1 MAKKFLTSLKLVNL
15 PSDPT
20 SGSEGELY
28 FNSSASVAKIYK
40 EGTWSELG
48 AGGGTGIT
56 VSTTEPP
63 SPNEGD
69 GWYKN
74 DTGEL
79 YIYDGTYWVE
89 VNGVISLTQEEVQD
103 YVAPLFTSSTNS
115 NVISTYD
122 DVNNV
127 INLNTSG
134 SLVSIDS
141 ISSPDFIQFDTT
153 ANITPVTGLLGWD
166 SVEGTLNLGLSSTKH
181 IHLGEESV
189 YRVRNSTGST
199 ISKGTALYASGV
211 EPSGRIQVTPYVAD
225 GSVREVRF
233 MGLATESISNG
244 INGFVQHFGYV
255 RDLDTRGTSSTAIS
269 VGDETWGAGDILYV
283 HPTVPGKLTNVKPT
297 HAVVVA
303 IIIIRHQTTGILFVR
318 PSSGGH
324 LEDIHD
330 ILISGSVQN
339 NEFLA
344 YDLPSGLWINQT
356 ADEAGV
362 SLSSHNHTLDSL
374 SNVEINSLNNG
385 EAIVWNS
392 ASGAWINQ
400 LIVSGEGGGG
410 ATTTV
415 SETAPVSPTLGDTW
429 YRQSDGSF
437 FIYDGSYWVEVNG
450 IIDGLTE
457 DQVQDYASTLFTHA
471 NHLGV
476 TATYNDT
483 NGQIILNSS
492 PQDLSSYLTQSSAS
506 TTYLT
511 QASAS
516 TNYLTQ
522 ASASTNYLTQ
532 ASASTNYLTQT
543 SASTNYLTQ
552 TSASTNYLTQTSAST
567 TYLTQAAG
575 SATYLT
581 ISNPVI
587 TGVTSIN
594 AIEESIT
601 LAATS
606 AGGTIVY
613 DVLSNNAITY
623 YTSNASANWTLNIRG
638 NSGTTVNS
646 MLSTGQSL
654 TIAFAVTNGSTA
666 YYQTSLQIDG
676 SSVTPKWQGGSSPT
690 SGNTNSI
697 DVYSITIIKTG
708 NATFTVWESQTKFT

>member
-103 YVAPLFTSSTNS
+103 YVAPLFTASTNS
-115 NVISTYD
+115 NVIATYD
-122 DVNNV
+122 DANNV

-134 SLVSIDS
+134 SITNIDS

-153 ANITPVTGLLGWD
+153 ANVTPVTGLLGWD
-166 SVEGTLNLGLSSTKH
+166 SVEGTLNLGLSSNKH
-181 IHLGEESV
+181 IHVGEESV

-199 ISKGTALYASGV
+199 ILKGTALYASGV

-233 MGLATESISNG
+233 MGLATENISNG

-269 VGDETWGAGDILYV
+269 VGDETWAAGDILYV

-392 ASGAWINQ
+392 ASAAWVNQ

-457 DQVQDYASTLFTHA
+457 DQVQDYASTLFTHG

-483 NGQIILNSS
+483 TGQIILNSS
-492 PQDLSSYLTQSSAS
+492 PQDLSSYLTQS
-506 TTYLT
+506 
-511 QASAS
+511 SAS

-532 ASASTNYLTQT
+532 ASASTNYLTQA

-606 AGGTIVY
+606 ASGVVVY

-654 TIAFAVTNGSTA
+654 TIAFAVTNGTTA
-666 YYQTSLQIDG
+666 YYQTGLQIDG
-676 SSVTPKWQGGSSPT
+676 SAVTPKWQGGSSPT
-690 SGNTNSI
+690 SGNASSI
-697 DVYSITIIKTG
+697 DIYSITIIKTG
-708 NATFTVWESQTKFT
+708 NAAFTVWESQTRFA